1 MTTELRYMP
10 CAEFEAS
17 VNDYVDG
24 ELSLPDSR
32 ALLVH
37 IELCSGCSGSIE
49 ALRRQIRVHRG
60 AVDVERIS
68 TEFNKDAFFAR
79 LTDHLAASNT
89 NRLAG
94 LLYELGKA
102 YFVAGNDAKL
112 LLFLQRKAVSIERGN
127 AEGRQLVKETV
138 ELGARGSAAPRRVA
152 AAIKRS
158 GQLFRGRESARKG
171 ARVGARSGRTPLD
184 NARRFLEESLI
195 LAPENG
201 AARLYLGVY
210 FVRVDRPAE
219 AITEYQKILALPT
232 LDRMLRVMTLQA
244 LGNAYGYQRDY
255 DRAVS
260 SFEEI
265 RRLGHVERD
274 AKFFTIHLS
283 LAMFYAKQGRF
294 DRSAETFG
302 ELLDRFPTK
311 VDEARATLEKAEV
324 FRELLRS
331 RARFRD
337 QLTKRY
343 PALFAG

>member
-10 CAEFEAS
+10 CAEFETS
-17 VNDYVDG
+17 VHAYVDG
-24 ELSLPDSR
+24 ELSQPDSR

-37 IELCSGCSGSIE
+37 LELCGACSASIE
-49 ALRRQIRVHRG
+49 ALRRQIRIHRG
-60 AVDVERIS
+60 AVDLEQVVAG
-68 TEFNKDAFFAR
+68 FDKNAFFLK
-79 LTDHLAASNT
+79 LTDHLAAANT

-112 LLFLQRKAVSIERGN
+112 TLFLQRKAVSIERAN
-127 AEGRQLVKETV
+127 AEGRKLVKETA
-138 ELGARGSAAPRRVA
+138 ELGARGGKAPRRISQ
-152 AAIKRS
+152 AIERS
-158 GQLFRGRESARKG
+158 SELLRGRESTRKG
-171 ARVGARSGRTPLD
+171 ARLGARTGRTPLD
-184 NARRFLEESLI
+184 NARRFLEEALI
-195 LAPENG
+195 LDPDHAS
-201 AARLYLGVY
+201 ARLYLGVY

-219 AITEYQKILALPT
+219 AIAEYQKILALPN
-232 LDRMLRVMTLQA
+232 LDRLVRVMTLQA

-255 DRAVS
+255 DRAVLA
-260 SFEEI
+260 FEEI

-302 ELLDRFPTK
+302 ELVERFPTK
-311 VDEARATLEKAEV
+311 VEEARATLEKAEV
-324 FRELLRS
+324 FRDLLRS